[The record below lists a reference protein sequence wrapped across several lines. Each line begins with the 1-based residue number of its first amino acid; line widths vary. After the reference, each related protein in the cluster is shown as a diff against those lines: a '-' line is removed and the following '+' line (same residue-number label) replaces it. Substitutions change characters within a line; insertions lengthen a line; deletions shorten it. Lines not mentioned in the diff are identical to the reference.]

1 MLRNKS
7 ILQHKDDDAHNL
19 FNLAYHRIA
28 LTLTRF
34 TTHYKDVTSAV
45 HYSLATPKSG
55 FAANNF

>member
-28 LTLTRF
+28 LVYNSMPLS
-34 TTHYKDVTSAV
+34 TTANATSLSHV
-45 HYSLATPKSG
+45 SPHTTKM
-55 FAANNF
+55 